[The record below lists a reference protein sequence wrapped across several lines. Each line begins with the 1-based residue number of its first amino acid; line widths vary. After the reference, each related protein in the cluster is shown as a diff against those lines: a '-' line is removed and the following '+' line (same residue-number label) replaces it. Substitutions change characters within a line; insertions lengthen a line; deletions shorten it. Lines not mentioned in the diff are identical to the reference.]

1 MGEAGQGRGV
11 SESENKKKK
20 KKRDRV
26 RVGGRET
33 ERAEG
38 HLEGEEDKAGEKQQK
53 KSRWEDCT
61 KPVGCWCV
69 G

>member
-1 MGEAGQGRGV
+1 MQGRGV

-53 KSRWEDCT
+53 NPDGKTAQSLWVAGVWVMLT
-61 KPVGCWCV
+61 S
-69 G
+69 